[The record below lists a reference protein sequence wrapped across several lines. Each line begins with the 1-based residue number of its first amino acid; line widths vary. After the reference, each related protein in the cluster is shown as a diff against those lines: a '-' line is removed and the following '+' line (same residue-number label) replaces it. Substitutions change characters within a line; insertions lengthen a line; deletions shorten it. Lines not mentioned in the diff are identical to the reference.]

1 MKAKLK
7 ELEELKLEVAELRFG
22 LENSEA
28 KNEELSGKV
37 QELQKL
43 VEEQWKDMQKL
54 NEIYSIDRADY
65 LELQYSYSKLEALS
79 KEYQNQI
86 EALSMES
93 GGSKSLELEIV
104 NTKNELAETQ
114 QMLDREKESFDAT
127 LKNKDGL
134 IDQLCL
140 EIEHLKQENVS
151 LQSNSNSQNITIQE
165 TERFQQ
171 IRMEDQSK
179 YEKLETLYEE
189 IIMNKNNMEKENQEL
204 MSKVESLQN
213 EQLLSERKL
222 VEKSEEINELKQKLA
237 ILESKSSFED
247 VMLKNNN
254 YLQQLFLKQEE
265 ILTNMSNAN
274 FQQERDSLSI
284 IDQLSIQKEHLTIQ
298 LQSISSQFNNY
309 QETSRQEIM
318 TLKEELTSWK
328 QTEKHF
334 VGEIEK
340 LQLQFE
346 NKTVD
351 FVSLEKQFLN
361 QQYTY
366 QLEIQNLKHELAKLQ
381 DEIDYEG
388 DGNFPKLAPTA
399 RVDHNDKQFRSKDPS
414 IFCGL

>member
-1 MKAKLK
+1 MDQVKKEATTALENMKAKLK
-7 ELEELKLEVAELRFG
+7 ELEELKLEVTELRFG

-28 KNEELSGKV
+28 RNKKLSVKV
-37 QELQKL
+37 QELEKL

-54 NEIYSIDRADY
+54 NEIYSIDHADY
-65 LELQYSYSKLEALS
+65 LELQDSYSKLEALS
-79 KEYQNQI
+79 REYQNQI

-114 QMLDREKESFDAT
+114 QMLDREKEPFDAT

-151 LQSNSNSQNITIQE
+151 LQSNLNSQNITIQE
-165 TERFQQ
+165 IE
-171 IRMEDQSK
+171 
-179 YEKLETLYEE
+179 
-189 IIMNKNNMEKENQEL
+189 NMEKENQEL

-265 ILTNMSNAN
+265 ILTNICST
-274 FQQERDSLSI
+274 QQERQFSSI

-309 QETSRQEIM
+309 QETS
-318 TLKEELTSWK
+318 LKEELTSWK
-328 QTEKHF
+328 QTEKRL
-334 VGEIEK
+334 VDEIEK

-351 FVSLEKQFLN
+351 FVSSEKQFLN

-388 DGNFPKLAPTA
+388 DGNFPKLAPPPPTA
-399 RVDHNDKQFRSKDPS
+399 RVNDNDKKLVSKDIS